1 MMMLMVIEKKEGAT
15 MVCSACGAN
24 LTCRMSSYKHPYTNK
39 LQWQNSDGSAH
50 YSYNGGKFTCTG
62 TKKEKEIL
70 TKALQEQ
77 DEMLREAEL
86 SIGG

>member
-1 MMMLMVIEKKEGAT
+1 MVEKKEGAT
-15 MVCSACGAN
+15 MVCSTCGTT
-24 LTCRMSSYKHPYTNK
+24 LTCRMSNYKHPYTNK

-62 TKKEKEIL
+62 TKLEAKNL

-77 DEMLREAEL
+77 DDMLREADL
-86 SIGG
+86 SKGEQE

>member
-1 MMMLMVIEKKEGAT
+1 MVEKKEGAT
-15 MVCSACGAN
+15 MVCSACGAT
-24 LTCRMSSYKHPYTNK
+24 LVCRMSNYRHLYKNK

-62 TKKEKEIL
+62 TKQEKKNL

-77 DEMLREAEL
+77 DEMIRESEL
-86 SIGG
+86 SKGD